1 MLRREEGGR
10 CPTIKSQCGIANAH
24 VVRLAPVNIIKSNI
38 SHAVVQITRSGK
50 DAISRETARKLEQ
63 IINSEE
69 IKGLPEEDRFD
80 VLDQADDVIKELSAP
95 VTDKGKVYRGLKRL
109 GRFISSVASKPL
121 AHFVAQLAVAYAKA
135 HGV

>member
-1 MLRREEGGR
+1 MQQRTTPQYHQTKHFQCRRANHSIWEGRHFQGHGPKAR
-10 CPTIKSQCGIANAH
+10 ANNKF
-24 VVRLAPVNIIKSNI
+24 RRD
-38 SHAVVQITRSGK
+38 QR
-50 DAISRETARKLEQ
+50 
-63 IINSEE
+63 
-69 IKGLPEEDRFD
+69 LPEEDRFD